1 MTGQPKRMKIHLNK
15 NCLNVP
21 LEVKN
26 QYKNKD
32 KEQESSDV
40 DDDNTEDNVSN
51 EKEEID
57 TAIACAFYASGIPLA
72 TIKNPFIIQV
82 LYKINPEYHSP
93 SRISLSTTL
102 LEKEYKQV
110 SADMKKQIKNS
121 NYICLT
127 SDGWTNIYQQPIINF
142 IITTPQPIFWKA
154 LESKENS
161 HTSEYIAE
169 QFDIVIKEIGI
180 SKIAAVITDN
190 ASNMKKTH
198 NILQKDYPNII
209 FLGNNFYLI

>member
-1 MTGQPKRMKIHLNK
+1 M
-15 NCLNVP
+15 
-21 LEVKN
+21 
-26 QYKNKD
+26 
-32 KEQESSDV
+32 
-40 DDDNTEDNVSN
+40 
-51 EKEEID
+51 
-57 TAIACAFYASGIPLA
+57 
-72 TIKNPFIIQV
+72 
-82 LYKINPEYHSP
+82 
-93 SRISLSTTL
+93 STTL

-127 SDGWTNIYQQPIINF
+127 SDGWTNIHQQPIINF
-142 IITTPQPIFWKA
+142 MITTPQPIFWKA

-161 HTSEYIAE
+161 HTGEYIAE

-190 ASNMKKTH
+190 ASNMKKAH
-198 NILQKDYPNII
+198 SILQKDYPNII